1 MARVGE
7 VMDGWEKYP
16 QDEGPKP
23 AEHSR
28 KERRKAAKIAYKIY
42 KKTEK
47 ALAAKKLNK

>member
-7 VMDGWEKYP
+7 FMYGWEKSP

-28 KERRKAAKIAYKIY
+28 QERRKAAKIAYKIF